1 MRGIFVSEKFLK
13 SNTGNTYYASV
24 ISLICMI
31 LMISNPE
38 AIMNSAKNAL
48 VMCFTALLPALFPFM
63 VASSVFVNSADQKF
77 FSIAEPAMQFLF
89 GISAAGA
96 AALIPGILCGYP
108 VGAGCT
114 CKLYE
119 KKQIS
124 KSEAESLIAFSNN
137 SGPLFVI
144 GSVGCGILGNLRQGI
159 YLYAIHILCAVI
171 CGIILKPY
179 TVQTVKAIKTEKSE
193 KRTVSFVDA
202 VCDSTAAVLKV
213 CGFVVIFAVI
223 NAVIMPLIKIF
234 PPIIKCFAAAFLEL
248 TNAVGTANRQINS
261 SILKLAVI
269 SGAMGWSGL
278 SVHMQ
283 VKSIVKTH
291 NLSMKKYYFIKIV
304 AAIISMLLAY
314 LFFGNLLR
322 TDIQSSLIILS
333 CIFLLAAMT
342 LIIRNTV
349 KSLFYRKR
357 KYKTKNAV

>member
-1 MRGIFVSEKFLK
+1 MSEKIFK
-13 SNTGNTYYASV
+13 SNTGNTYYTSV

-48 VMCFTALLPALFPFM
+48 VMCFTAIIPALFPFM
-63 VASSVFVNSADQKF
+63 VASSVFVNSVDRKF
-77 FSIAEPAMQFLF
+77 FFIAEPAMRFFF

-108 VGAGCT
+108 VGASCT

-119 KKQIS
+119 KNQIS

-137 SGPLFVI
+137 SGPLFII
-144 GSVGCGILGNLRQGI
+144 GSVGCGILKNFRQGI

-179 TVQTVKAIKTEKSE
+179 TVQTVKSIQSSKSE
-193 KRTVSFVDA
+193 KRAVSFVDA
-202 VCDSTAAVLKV
+202 VCDSTSAVLKV

-223 NAVIMPLIKIF
+223 NAVIMPLIRFF
-234 PPIIKCFAAAFLEL
+234 PPIVKCFAAAFLEL

-261 SILKLAVI
+261 TVLKLMII

-304 AAIISMLLAY
+304 AAVISMLLAY
-314 LFFGNLLR
+314 LFFGNLFS
-322 TDIQSSLIILS
+322 TDIQSTLIMLS
-333 CIFLLAAMT
+333 CIFLLAAIT

-349 KSLFYRKR
+349 KSLLYRKR